1 MDPVQALAILSLGAF
16 VTVLV
21 TAIFYIFTVRPRL
34 LEPVPLQALGMLD
47 DTLKM
52 ELDEQRAVVERLN
65 TALTQH
71 AAKLEA
77 VAVQTPAFDGFDTLH
92 AMLRSQAET
101 VESLQGLLVKQFSQ
115 LTGIDERLSR
125 HESLLL
131 QVLQQPGDMMAKT
144 RSGLETRLDQIDQ
157 RLDSLVPSTP
167 PDHLGEMIQAETDKL
182 VAISARLDEWAAASA
197 QGSETL
203 VEHARIMAELDRQL
217 ATQAQI
223 LQRLDARVSD
233 HTTMLTTAASESQAQ
248 AGILDR
254 LMKLIGDLFPLIGEL
269 VEKPPRPT
277 QDRLTDIKGI
287 GPVYAGRLYEAGI
300 HTFRQLAAMTPDELD
315 ALIAA
320 PKWRAIDAES
330 WIEQARLFASQRD
343 KVESID

>member
-1 MDPVQALAILSLGAF
+1 
-16 VTVLV
+16 
-21 TAIFYIFTVRPRL
+21 
-34 LEPVPLQALGMLD
+34 
-47 DTLKM
+47 
-52 ELDEQRAVVERLN
+52 
-65 TALTQH
+65 
-71 AAKLEA
+71 
-77 VAVQTPAFDGFDTLH
+77 
-92 AMLRSQAET
+92 
-101 VESLQGLLVKQFSQ
+101 
-115 LTGIDERLSR
+115 
-125 HESLLL
+125 
-131 QVLQQPGDMMAKT
+131 MAKT